1 MEEVPIVSD
10 HRYYQHFT
18 LTPALSLNGERI
30 EILGITIPGLP
41 ARKVIERSVF
51 AALISHWLAWDRTSL
66 TGQPLREFRRD
77 SIRAAAGFSM
87 A

>member
-1 MEEVPIVSD
+1 MEEFPNVSD
-10 HRYYQHFT
+10 HRYCQHFT
-18 LTPALSLNGERI
+18 LTPALSLGGRI
-30 EILGITIPGLP
+30 KTLGITILGLP
-41 ARKVIERSVF
+41 AGNVIERSVF
-51 AALISHWLAWDRTSL
+51 AALISHWLAWSRTSL